1 MWESSFLF
9 KLCGGLVASLVFRIL
24 TAPHRLIIPDAHRGS
39 QCKFFSLRTFFLH
52 WNDGNVRINSHP
64 QTAFLVTLSPSNYV
78 ADIVKKKRKNTTRP
92 DTCERWD
99 IWSVS
104 WKFITYKSTSQ
115 NPKTE
120 TIYRK
125 DHQTRHF
132 FRVICSDSFR
142 WIFLHCTVF
151 TCNVVLKRNWK
162 NCQKTRFCVQNS
174 TWVNL
179 NDKNINRS
187 P

>member
-52 WNDGNVRINSHP
+52 WINGNVRINSHP

-78 ADIVKKKRKNTTRP
+78 ADIVKKKRKDTTRP

-120 TIYRK
+120 TISK
-125 DHQTRHF
+125 GPPDQTLFSSNLFRF
-132 FRVICSDSFR
+132 FSLNFSS
-142 WIFLHCTVF
+142 LHIVH
-151 TCNVVLKRNWK
+151 L
-162 NCQKTRFCVQNS
+162 
-174 TWVNL
+174 
-179 NDKNINRS
+179 
-187 P
+187 